1 MANYFE
7 TKVTFDKVIE
17 NGAVKKVTEPY
28 LVDALSFTEAEART
42 IEEVSPFMSGDF
54 TVKAC
59 RRTRITEIFNPGA
72 ERYYLAK
79 LAFITID
86 EKSATEKR
94 SVSQILVGAESFG
107 TAITNLYNGMKGTMA
122 DFEIVSIAETQIM
135 DVLNTKQVEREAR

>member
-7 TKVTFDKVIE
+7 TKVTFDKMME
-17 NGAVKKVTEPY
+17 NGTVRQVSEPY
-28 LVDALSFTEAEART
+28 IVDALSFTEAEART
-42 IEEVSPFMSGDF
+42 IEEVSPYMSGDF

-59 RRTRITEIFNPGA
+59 RRTKISEIFNPGA

-86 EKSATEKR
+86 EKTATEKR
-94 SVSQILVGAESFG
+94 SVSQILVGADSFG
-107 TAITNLYNGMKGTMA
+107 AAITNLYNGMKGTMA

-135 DVLNTKQVEREAR
+135 DVLNAKQEERESR